1 MRIGGHI
8 MNTETVRLNITLPK
22 GLVEALNRVAEP
34 RKRSLFIAEAV
45 KQKIVQKEKEEM
57 EKLLVEGYQ
66 AAAQESLALTKEFES
81 ADLEGWDDY

>member
-1 MRIGGHI
+1 